1 MRNVIAYIPECSRA
15 HAGTAMILCARHCR
29 GAVGC
34 KLKSI
39 WLTGVALL
47 LACGSGISAWGQTDR
62 GTITGTVTDSSGAV
76 VPNAKVTA
84 KDTNTGAERSTTTSS
99 EGDYTIPELPA
110 APYQVTAAAQGF
122 RKLTQS
128 LQLPVQVTRRADFKL
143 TVGAATETTTVIAAD
158 VSVLQTESAVSQ
170 TNVSERQVRQLPLQ
184 VTAEAKGRTPLA
196 FIFLDSTITSS
207 TGDNG
212 QTAGTNAS
220 NFRV

>member
-1 MRNVIAYIPECSRA
+1 MRNVIAYIPECEIALGGQQRFLRPA
-15 HAGTAMILCARHCR
+15 LPGRREVLM
-29 GAVGC
+29 
-34 KLKSI
+34 KSV

-47 LACGSGISAWGQTDR
+47 LACGSGISASGQTDR

-110 APYQVTAAAQGF
+110 APYQVTAEAQGF

-143 TVGAATETTTVIAAD
+143 TVGAATETTTCNCE
-158 VSVLQTESAVSQ
+158 TETCWRSARLRGG
-170 TNVSERQVRQLPLQ
+170 TTWERRPRCV
-184 VTAEAKGRTPLA
+184 AKSKTRAHMVFAPV
-196 FIFLDSTITSS
+196 
-207 TGDNG
+207 NG
-212 QTAGTNAS
+212 
-220 NFRV
+220 